1 MNGAQ
6 VRVGVGGEQYALAVE
21 YVNEVVNVGELTPVP
36 GAADSVLGLRNV
48 NGEIV
53 PVFDLA
59 KVLGIEHDGRRS
71 DAGLRRLLVAECD
84 GQRAAFAVDE
94 VIDVAPIDG
103 AMQDSESRHL
113 LESTVI
119 DGAMVGV
126 LAVDTLFESIAPE
139 GSDDLHERAS
149 DDLAGDPR

>member
-1 MNGAQ
+1 
-6 VRVGVGGEQYALAVE
+6 
-21 YVNEVVNVGELTPVP
+21 
-36 GAADSVLGLRNV
+36 VLGLRNV

-71 DAGLRRLLVAECD
+71 EFGQRRLLVAECN

-113 LESTVI
+113 LASTVI

-126 LAVDTLFESIAPE
+126 LAVDALFDSIAPE
-139 GSDDLHERAS
+139 VQQ
-149 DDLAGDPR
+149 

>member
-1 MNGAQ
+1 MNAAQ
-6 VRVGVGGEQYALAVE
+6 VRIRAGGEQYALAVE
-21 YVNEVVNVGELTPVP
+21 HINEVTDVGELTPVP
-36 GAADSVLGLRNV
+36 GTADSVLGLRNV

-71 DAGLRRLLVAECD
+71 EFGQRRLLVAECN

-113 LESTVI
+113 LASTVI

-126 LAVDTLFESIAPE
+126 LAVDALFDSIAPE
-139 GSDDLHERAS
+139 VQQ
-149 DDLAGDPR
+149 